1 MSIDDRL
8 QAAGIRPTAQR
19 AVIASLLFGE
29 LDHPSAD
36 EVFKAVCMRSAHV
49 SQATV
54 YNTLHAFV
62 EAGLLQEVQL
72 GAGRVVY
79 DSNVEP
85 HHHFIDDGSSAIID
99 VDLNEV
105 TLSAECK
112 SKFDIEAVQV
122 VIRGTL
128 KNEE

>member
-1 MSIDDRL
+1 
-8 QAAGIRPTAQR
+8 
-19 AVIASLLFGE
+19 
-29 LDHPSAD
+29 
-36 EVFKAVCMRSAHV
+36 MRSAHV

-62 EAGLLQEVQL
+62 EAGLLQEVRL
-72 GAGRVVY
+72 GAGRVGY
-79 DSNVEP
+79 DCNVEP

-122 VIRGTL
+122 VIRGTM
-128 KNEE
+128 KKEE